1 MMTTMVVVRAYK
13 KCEQLMR
20 SLHTDAAAVT
30 GVRQENKTVSK
41 YS

>member
-1 MMTTMVVVRAYK
+1 MAVVRAYK

-20 SLHTDAAAVT
+20 SLHTDATAVT
-30 GVRQENKTVSK
+30 GASQENKTVSK